1 MNEPPCMV
9 DWCDRPVVEGHVCT
23 HCSGR
28 LERAL
33 GDIPALTE
41 ELDTVLTKQA
51 RYAAADAR
59 RGERSLPFSPEAS
72 ELGWVLRNTLATWC
86 RLIAEE
92 RGKKLP
98 GNDTP
103 PAMARWLLSHVEW
116 LRHHRAGHEAVEE
129 ITSVVHK
136 VCRIVDRPAERIYAG
151 PCRDCNGDMYG
162 KPGAAKVECRPCGLE
177 YDVAGMVEWMRSEA
191 RGRLV
196 TAKEGAVL
204 LSRFGLT
211 TTRNRIDLWHHR
223 KLITV
228 AGHDAEGRQ
237 LFLIDDLIDRAAKQ
251 TDTPVRRAS

>member
-1 MNEPPCMV
+1 MSAPICTV
-9 DWCDRPVVEGHVCT
+9 DWCDNPVVEGHVCT
-23 HCSGR
+23 GCSGR

-92 RGKKLP
+92 RGKELP

-103 PAMARWLLSHVEW
+103 AAMARWLLSHVEW

-129 ITSVVHK
+129 ITSVVRQVRK
-136 VCRIVDRPAERIYAG
+136 AIDRPAPRIYVG
-151 PCRDCNGDMYG
+151 PCGECSTDMYG
-162 KPGAAKVECRPCGLE
+162 RPDSLSVKCRNCGE
-177 YDVAGMVEWMRSEA
+177 ESDVNERWAWMLA
-191 RGRLV
+191 QVNGKLV
-196 TAKEGAVL
+196 TAKEGAAL

-211 TTRNRIDLWHHR
+211 TQQKTIDKWHER
-223 KLITV
+223 KRLVDHKT
-228 AGHDAEGRQ
+228 DAEGRLLY
-237 LFLIDDLIDRAAKQ
+237 LFDDLVALAAAN
-251 TDTPVRRAS
+251 TPSERAS